1 MFNLFMIKKQTFNVV
16 FVYCVISAA
25 LEVVAKESLEQ
36 ASLKQCQPASSLK
49 MIQFLQSYD

>member
-1 MFNLFMIKKQTFNVV
+1 MFNFFMIKKQTFNVV
-16 FVYCVISAA
+16 FVYCVISAV

-49 MIQFLQSYD
+49 MIQFL